1 MKKKTVRK
9 LRKKLSKPG
18 LLKTV
23 RDCFEEID
31 DTITGRS
38 FTLADY
44 LISGLAVFS
53 LKHSSLLEF
62 DKAVH
67 SEKTVRAN
75 LKNLFGIEEAPSDS
89 GMRKR
94 LDELSPTTLRGAF
107 KRLLSELQRGKGL
120 CGYEYIDGHYL
131 LSLDGTGFFSS
142 PSVHCEN
149 CCEKHHRDGSVTY
162 YHQML
167 CGAIVHPEHK
177 QVFPLAP
184 EGILKT
190 DGAKKNDCE
199 RNAAKRF
206 IEDLRREHP
215 HLKLIVLEDA
225 LAANAPHIRHLI
237 SNDLRFILGA
247 KEKGNKYLFKQADSR
262 ADTEEVEMEGENGI
276 RHRFR
281 YVNNVSLNASNKG
294 LKVNFLEYHET
305 RPGTKKNP
313 QSSTMRFSWVTDIEL
328 NRNNVMKIMR
338 AGRARWRIENET
350 FNTLKNQGYHFEH
363 NFGHG
368 NKHLSGVFGNLML
381 LAFLID
387 QIEMRCCGLFM
398 ATLENMERL
407 KYLRDKIRRFI
418 LDFIVP
424 DWETLYMSIVHG
436 HQHTEL
442 TPNE

>member
-1 MKKKTVRK
+1 
-9 LRKKLSKPG
+9 
-18 LLKTV
+18 
-23 RDCFEEID
+23 
-31 DTITGRS
+31 
-38 FTLADY
+38 
-44 LISGLAVFS
+44 
-53 LKHSSLLEF
+53 
-62 DKAVH
+62 
-67 SEKTVRAN
+67 
-75 LKNLFGIEEAPSDS
+75 
-89 GMRKR
+89 
-94 LDELSPTTLRGAF
+94 
-107 KRLLSELQRGKGL
+107 
-120 CGYEYIDGHYL
+120 
-131 LSLDGTGFFSS
+131 
-142 PSVHCEN
+142 
-149 CCEKHHRDGSVTY
+149 
-162 YHQML
+162 
-167 CGAIVHPEHK
+167 
-177 QVFPLAP
+177 
-184 EGILKT
+184 
-190 DGAKKNDCE
+190 
-199 RNAAKRF
+199 
-206 IEDLRREHP
+206 
-215 HLKLIVLEDA
+215 
-225 LAANAPHIRHLI
+225 
-237 SNDLRFILGA
+237 
-247 KEKGNKYLFKQADSR
+247 
-262 ADTEEVEMEGENGI
+262 MEGENGI